1 MSIKID
7 KNIPVP
13 HFRQRKGEIKYI
25 IIHCSRSNPLRQTE
39 IMQQNGVSAHY
50 IIGRD
55 GSLTEVIKETD
66 VAYHAGI
73 SNWHQSAG
81 QSLNETSVGIELECP
96 TMGQKKRSYYS
107 VQINRLIELLKY
119 LQQKY
124 HIRKDHILAHSDIAP
139 MRKADPGA
147 WFPWKKL
154 YKEGLVFWYNENSLS
169 KETDEEE
176 LLKIIGY
183 DTANLFAAR
192 YAFCRRW
199 LEEEVLFDNNMQH
212 LLDNPFPPHFKPKDQ
227 KKYLKRLRAVASAIE
242 KIRHP

>member
-7 KNIPVP
+7 KHIPVP

-55 GSLTEVIKETD
+55 GSLTEVIKEKD

-81 QSLNETSVGIELECP
+81 QSLNETSIGIELECP

-107 VQINRLIELLKY
+107 VQINRLLLHFIRARPFSPFKY
-119 LQQKY
+119 
-124 HIRKDHILAHSDIAP
+124 I
-139 MRKADPGA
+139 
-147 WFPWKKL
+147 
-154 YKEGLVFWYNENSLS
+154 YK
-169 KETDEEE
+169 
-176 LLKIIGY
+176 
-183 DTANLFAAR
+183 
-192 YAFCRRW
+192 
-199 LEEEVLFDNNMQH
+199 
-212 LLDNPFPPHFKPKDQ
+212 
-227 KKYLKRLRAVASAIE
+227 
-242 KIRHP
+242 